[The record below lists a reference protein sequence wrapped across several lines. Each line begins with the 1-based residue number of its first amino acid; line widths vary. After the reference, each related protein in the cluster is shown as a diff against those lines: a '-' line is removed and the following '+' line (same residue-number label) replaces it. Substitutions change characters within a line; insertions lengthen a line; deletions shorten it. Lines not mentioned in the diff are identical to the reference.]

1 MAVTPAST
9 PAPTCA
15 KVGGLDVP
23 VELIQPTWGD
33 PYLDLDDYD
42 AESDVMALN
51 LGPQHPSTHGVLR
64 VKLFMDGEIC
74 VKAVPYLGYLHR
86 GVEKL
91 CEKLTYANVT
101 PIVDKNDYVSPMM
114 NELAINMTFEKLMG
128 CEPPPRAQVM
138 RTVIAELQRVASH
151 LLWVGTFCL
160 DIGGAIGGG
169 ASAFM
174 HTFRERELILEI
186 FEELTGCRFHYNH
199 HTVGGQRHDIPAG
212 WDKLVKSTLDHIE
225 RRTFEYE
232 DMLTENPVFK
242 ARTIGVGVVDPTLA
256 MACGVSGPVLRASGG
271 DHDLRRDA
279 PYGAY
284 DRVEINV
291 QTRTEGDI
299 YARYLLRLA
308 ELRESIRIVRCL
320 IDDIPE
326 GPICAL
332 KQVKLPG
339 AVKPKP
345 GFAYTAIESPRG
357 ELGTFVVAGPGKRGK
372 GDQHP
377 YRCKIRPPSYHVLS
391 LLPYIAP
398 GENLSDIIAI
408 LGSLDP
414 IMGEADR

>member
-1 MAVTPAST
+1 
-9 PAPTCA
+9 
-15 KVGGLDVP
+15 
-23 VELIQPTWGD
+23 
-33 PYLDLDDYD
+33 
-42 AESDVMALN
+42 
-51 LGPQHPSTHGVLR
+51 
-64 VKLFMDGEIC
+64 
-74 VKAVPYLGYLHR
+74 
-86 GVEKL
+86 
-91 CEKLTYANVT
+91 
-101 PIVDKNDYVSPMM
+101 
-114 NELAINMTFEKLMG
+114 
-128 CEPPPRAQVM
+128 M
-138 RTVIAELQRVASH
+138 RTIMAELQRVASH

-160 DIGGAIGGG
+160 DVGGAIGGG

-174 HTFRERELILEI
+174 HTFRERELILEV

-199 HTVGGQRHDIPAG
+199 HTVGGQRHDIPVG
-212 WDKLVKSTLDHIE
+212 WDKLVKQTLDHIE
-225 RRTFEYE
+225 RRTYEYE

-242 ARTIGVGVVDPTLA
+242 ARTIGVGIIDPVLA

-279 PYGAY
+279 PYAAY
-284 DRVEINV
+284 DRVTVNV

-332 KQVKLPG
+332 KAVKLPT
-339 AVKPKP
+339 AIKPKP

-372 GDQHP
+372 GDASP